1 MKEEA
6 KNLNNTVKIEKEVIS
21 LKDILEIKIVNALMP
36 LFFTKGEINRAR
48 YFFEIIFFII
58 ISPLLLV
65 SIITFKVCD
74 LVVYLY
80 EKFFKERK
88 DKNERN

>member
-1 MKEEA
+1 MKEKT
-6 KNLNNTVKIEKEVIS
+6 KNLNNTAKIEKGVIS
-21 LKDILEIKIVNALMP
+21 LKDILEIKIVNALML
-36 LFFTKGEINRAR
+36 LFFTKEEINRAR

-88 DKNERN
+88 DDNERD

>member
-1 MKEEA
+1 MKEKA
-6 KNLNNTVKIEKEVIS
+6 KNLNNTAKIEKGVIS

-36 LFFTKGEINRAR
+36 LFFIKGEINRAR

-88 DKNERN
+88 DKNERD